1 MTRSMRWVIGGAAL
15 ALAMAV
21 AMPLAAQACSN
32 LGPDK
37 HVGVVQAVD
46 RKAGTFTIV
55 DAETKMA
62 MAFQAK
68 PKTLTGLKVGDRLV
82 VRFTVNGKRM
92 SAEEVRRSI

>member
-1 MTRSMRWVIGGAAL
+1 MTRNMRWIMGGAAL
-15 ALAMAV
+15 ALAMG
-21 AMPLAAQACSN
+21 AAQPPAALACSN

-46 RKAGTFTIV
+46 RKSGTFTIV
-55 DAETKMA
+55 DAETQMA

-92 SAEEVRRSI
+92 SAEEVRRST

>member
-1 MTRSMRWVIGGAAL
+1 MMRITGWMMGVVAL
-15 ALAMAV
+15 AYV
-21 AMPLAAQACSN
+21 AAATPMAQACSN
-32 LGPDK
+32 LGPDR

-46 RKAGTFTIV
+46 RTAGTLTIV
-55 DAETKMA
+55 DAETQMA
-62 MAFQAK
+62 MVFQAK

>member
-1 MTRSMRWVIGGAAL
+1 MTRITRWMISGAAL
-15 ALAMAV
+15 ALVMGAGR
-21 AMPLAAQACSN
+21 PLAVQACSTM
-32 LGPDK
+32 GPDK

-55 DAETKMA
+55 DAETQMA

-68 PKTLTGLKVGDRLV
+68 PKMLTGLKVGDRLV